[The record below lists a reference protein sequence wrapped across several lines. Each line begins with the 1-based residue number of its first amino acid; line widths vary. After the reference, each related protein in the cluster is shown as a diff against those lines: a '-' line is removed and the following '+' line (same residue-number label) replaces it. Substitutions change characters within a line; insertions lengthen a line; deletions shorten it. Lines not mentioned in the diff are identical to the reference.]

1 MESPVNIV
9 PLVGVPIAAFVA
21 SAMGR
26 VGRRATFSTVPATTS
41 LLPEPPLPSGIME
54 APEPAALMPGFL
66 LRDFTFHRPG
76 RFAALFVASGLCL
89 AGCGKA
95 PEIAVYSVPKP
106 DAVWAANHLGDKP
119 RPSVSA
125 EADEGDA
132 EGVVEDRILG
142 AIIPWKNELWFFKL
156 SGPEAKVLADL
167 VPMTDLVKAL
177 SFGEDGKPAWKL
189 PEGWSQKPGS
199 EFRYATLVLPSG
211 MEIAV
216 SSLPRQESLDEQL
229 LLNVNRWL
237 GQLQQREWSADQLS
251 EKATKFE
258 AGEQKLPVTFVNL
271 TGRMGGGPPMG
282 GGRGPFA
289 GGGAAGGG
297 APPAAPKPPAAPAAA
312 GNKLEWTAPPG
323 WKSISPGPFASAAF
337 EVVDGDAK
345 LKVTIS
351 PLPTQGNDLLA
362 NVNRW
367 RGQVGLPELGAAD
380 LPATLTKI
388 PVLGGEANLVR
399 LDGAAPG
406 GGAKTSIHGV
416 IAVDGDR
423 TWFIKLQG
431 PTDLATREQARF
443 EEFAKSLKK

>member
-1 MESPVNIV
+1 
-9 PLVGVPIAAFVA
+9 
-21 SAMGR
+21 
-26 VGRRATFSTVPATTS
+26 
-41 LLPEPPLPSGIME
+41 
-54 APEPAALMPGFL
+54 
-66 LRDFTFHRPG
+66 
-76 RFAALFVASGLCL
+76 
-89 AGCGKA
+89 
-95 PEIAVYSVPKP
+95 
-106 DAVWAANHLGDKP
+106 
-119 RPSVSA
+119 
-125 EADEGDA
+125 
-132 EGVVEDRILG
+132 
-142 AIIPWKNELWFFKL
+142 
-156 SGPEAKVLADL
+156 
-167 VPMTDLVKAL
+167 
-177 SFGEDGKPAWKL
+177 
-189 PEGWSQKPGS
+189 
-199 EFRYATLVLPSG
+199 

-216 SSLPRQESLDEQL
+216 SSLTLQKSLDEQL
-229 LLNVNRWL
+229 LVNVNRWL

-282 GGRGPFA
+282 GGGAPFARGPFS

-297 APPAAPKPPAAPAAA
+297 APQAAPKPPSAPAAS
-312 GNKLEWTAPPG
+312 GDKLEWTVPPG

-345 LKVTIS
+345 LKITIS

-367 RGQVGLPELGAAD
+367 RGQVGLPDLGAAE

-388 PVLGGEANLVR
+388 PVLGVDANLVR

-431 PTDLATREQARF
+431 PTGLATREQARL
-443 EEFAKSLKK
+443 KSSPNR